1 MSRACIGSPMPK
13 RRENPSGLLPLGAT
27 ELHVLLALQ
36 DGALY
41 GYAIMKAVDAA
52 SKGRISPEIGSL
64 YRRLARLMSG
74 GLVEET
80 SPPDDD
86 EPTHPGRDRRYYR
99 LTARGR
105 AVAAA
110 EVQRL
115 RQVLDL
121 PAARK
126 LAPDRSAS

>member
-1 MSRACIGSPMPK
+1 MTK
-13 RRENPSGLLPLGAT
+13 RRDHPTDLLPLGAT

-36 DGALY
+36 DEPRY

-52 SKGRISPEIGSL
+52 SGGRISPEIGSL
-64 YRRLARLMSG
+64 YRMLARLMSG

-80 SPPDDD
+80 SAPGHD

-99 LTARGR
+99 LTTRGR

-110 EVQRL
+110 EVERL
-115 RQVLDL
+115 RRVLSL

-126 LAPDRSAS
+126 LAPGRSVS

>member
-1 MSRACIGSPMPK
+1 MT
-13 RRENPSGLLPLGAT
+13 RRRDNPADLLPLGAT
-27 ELHVLLALQ
+27 ELHVLLSLQ
-36 DGALY
+36 DGAQY

-52 SKGRISPEIGSL
+52 SGGRISPEIGSL
-64 YRRLARLMSG
+64 YRMLARLMSG

-80 SPPDDD
+80 SPPGDD

-105 AVAAA
+105 AVTAA
-110 EVQRL
+110 EVRRL
-115 RQVLDL
+115 RALLDL

-126 LAPDRSAS
+126 LAPGRSTS

>member
-1 MSRACIGSPMPK
+1 MTR
-13 RRENPSGLLPLGAT
+13 RRERPLELLPLGAT

-36 DGALY
+36 DGAQY
-41 GYAIMKAVDAA
+41 GYAIMKAIDEA
-52 SKGRISPEIGSL
+52 SGGRISPEIGSL
-64 YRRLARLMSG
+64 YRMLARLMGG

-80 SPPDDD
+80 SAPGRD

-126 LAPDRSAS
+126 LAPGRSAS